1 MAKLRHI
8 AIRAADPEA
17 TARLLVEAFELTLV
31 QRRAHGPID
40 LSDGDVNITILPLH
54 LNAAGVEVR
63 PGVEHIGFTVEDEQA
78 TRERLLARG
87 AEELRPVQLGQAY
100 YEAKFKTPQG
110 LILDVGHW
118 VGTSP
123 LPAAASNEA

>member
-17 TARLLVEAFELTLV
+17 TARLLVETFDLTLV

-40 LSDGDVNITILPLH
+40 LSDGDVNITILPLQ

-63 PGVEHIGFTVEDEQA
+63 PGVEHIGFTVEDEAA

-100 YEAKFKTPQG
+100 YEAKFRTAEG

-123 LPAAASNEA
+123 LPAAARREG